1 VTPAV
6 HATHSLRTGF
16 IAGILNGL
24 IGIGGG
30 IVIVPAMIRRG
41 ATPQQAVG
49 TSLAAVV
56 VLSSVAF
63 FVHLHFSG
71 MLLGGSGLAVV
82 VAAGI
87 VGSIAGGWILA
98 RLSAKRM
105 LALFAIL
112 IFAVSLRLVLQGL
125 GIASP
130 EPVWPGDPSLAGYM
144 GVGFASGVL
153 SGVLGVGGGA
163 LVMLGLTVL
172 FGMPVHA
179 GLPVALAVNVTNAI
193 AGALRHCTAGRVKR
207 ADVTALVPAALV
219 GIGAGSAMA
228 LWLPPDGLRLVFG
241 AFFCFM
247 GVRIARQ
254 ALHR

>member
-1 VTPAV
+1 
-6 HATHSLRTGF
+6 LRTGF
-16 IAGILNGL
+16 IAGVLNGL

-49 TSLAAVV
+49 TSLATVV
-56 VLSSVAF
+56 VLSGAAF
-63 FVHLHFSG
+63 LVHVHFTG
-71 MLLGGSGLAVV
+71 MVLGGTGLAAVV
-82 VAAGI
+82 GAGI
-87 VGSIAGGWILA
+87 LGSVAGGWILA

-105 LALFAIL
+105 LVLFAVL
-112 IFAVSLRLVLQGL
+112 IFSVSLRLVLQGL

-130 EPVWPGDPSLAGYM
+130 QPVWPGDPSLLGYM
-144 GVGFASGVL
+144 SVGFASGIL

-193 AGALRHCTAGRVKR
+193 AGALRHAMAGRVR
-207 ADVTALVPAALV
+207 RTDVTSMVPAALV
-219 GIGAGSAMA
+219 GIGVGTTMA

-247 GVRIARQ
+247 GIRIARQ
-254 ALHR
+254 ALRR